1 MNDQS
6 VIKLDKVSEYM
17 LKIHSL
23 NFHFQGSRAG
33 VMEDLSHTMPTF
45 HIYKKH
51 MHNYRK
57 QPKVFGWRFILTLQD
72 AHALEQISPKG
83 LYWNRKQCPFH
94 GSSTSFLRKVGSW
107 MIKRH
112 SVWEVWFLFDW
123 N

>member
-57 QPKVFGWRFILTLQD
+57 QPKVFGWRSIYPFFFFFLTIYPNFTGCSCTWAD
-72 AHALEQISPKG
+72 FSKGALLKP
-83 LYWNRKQCPFH
+83 
-94 GSSTSFLRKVGSW
+94 
-107 MIKRH
+107 
-112 SVWEVWFLFDW
+112 
-123 N
+123 